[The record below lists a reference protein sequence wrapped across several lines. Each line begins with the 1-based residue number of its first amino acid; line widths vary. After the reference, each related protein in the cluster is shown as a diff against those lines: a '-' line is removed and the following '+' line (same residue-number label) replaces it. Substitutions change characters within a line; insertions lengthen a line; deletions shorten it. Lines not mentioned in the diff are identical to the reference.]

1 MKPRNASNIPRIYF
15 IINSISYINHIIIF
29 SKNFRLSFFYFFS
42 FQIRFVW
49 SIDLKKK
56 REKRENDLIKYQKVV
71 KKILEDK

>member
-42 FQIRFVW
+42 FQIRFVR

-56 REKRENDLIKYQKVV
+56 REKRGNDLIKYQKVV

>member
-1 MKPRNASNIPRIYF
+1 MISFCTYSQSMKPRNASNIPRIYF
-15 IINSISYINHIIIF
+15 IINSISYINHIITF

-56 REKRENDLIKYQKVV
+56 NEKKEETI
-71 KKILEDK
+71 